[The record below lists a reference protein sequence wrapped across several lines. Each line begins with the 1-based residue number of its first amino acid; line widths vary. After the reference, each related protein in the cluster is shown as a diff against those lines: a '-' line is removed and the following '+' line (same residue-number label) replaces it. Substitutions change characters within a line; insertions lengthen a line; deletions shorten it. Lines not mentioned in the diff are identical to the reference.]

1 MIPSFHKLRAAS
13 AHPNAAA
20 PPPLQETTTAEIF
33 RRRLE
38 LKNQREEL
46 DRFTRAHRFESCA
59 QLGLPYTPAARW
71 LAEHFHPLQVRT
83 ATGKVLLIWQEL
95 LLARVYP
102 PEIATATI
110 LRNPWSL

>member
-1 MIPSFHKLRAAS
+1 MIPSYHKLRAVS
-13 AHPNAAA
+13 APPVAEA
-20 PPPLQETTTAEIF
+20 PPPPSGPTTAEIY

-46 DRFTRAHRFESCA
+46 ERYTRAHRFERCA

-71 LAEHFHPLQVRT
+71 LAEHLTPLQVRT
-83 ATGKVLLIWQEL
+83 AAGQVLLIWQEL

-110 LRNPWSL
+110 IRNLWSL